1 MNRSLEDIIYD
12 LIGFLRPHVEGIGSV
27 LDIGTGT
34 SLPIH
39 TISDVFTEINYY
51 TVDVTDMRKV
61 KKLPFVLY
69 DGRRLPFGDKEF
81 DVSLL
86 NETLHHCKDPEP
98 VLTEARRVA
107 EQVYVIEHFPRQGT
121 AIHELKESE
130 KDALRSFE
138 IDCPVYNP
146 FTEDSL
152 LSLFSCVGLQIRERV
167 EIPYY
172 GIRKIKKYMFKLQ

>member
-12 LIGFLRPHVEGIGSV
+12 LIGFLRPHVEGICSV

-34 SLPIH
+34 SLPVH
-39 TISDVFTEINYY
+39 TIADVFTDIKFN
-51 TVDVTDMRKV
+51 TVDVTDLRRV
-61 KKLPFVLY
+61 KKLPFLIY
-69 DGRRLPFGDKEF
+69 DGKILPFGDREF

-86 NETLHHCKDPEP
+86 NETLHHCSDPEP
-98 VLTEARRVA
+98 VLSEARRVA
-107 EQVYVIEHFPRQGT
+107 EKVYVIEHFPRPGT
-121 AIHELKESE
+121 RIIDLKESE

-152 LSLFSCVGLQIRERV
+152 LSLFTSVGLEILERV

-172 GIRKIKKYMFKLQ
+172 GTRKIKKFLFKLK